1 MQTNIENK
9 PFISQSFDKFKQT
22 KTTIWVNPISGAK
35 WGVNW
40 KEQKGY
46 GDEVK
51 NSQLNLDIRYVETP
65 EINAIVIDYYW
76 LAHDWMFIG
85 NGKLIIHCNSTTNIE
100 LDPHESNTEVG
111 VFGGTRVSESGFY
124 SISKEQLKTIFE
136 SKQIE
141 VRVSGGSTYFE
152 LKDDGLL
159 KFQFMCKSFYGNL
172 FNDSSNNEWIN
183 NTVTQ
188 VNKSKG
194 PCFIATATL
203 GDYNHPIVQDLRI
216 FRDRLYK

>member
-1 MQTNIENK
+1 
-9 PFISQSFDKFKQT
+9 
-22 KTTIWVNPISGAK
+22 
-35 WGVNW
+35 
-40 KEQKGY
+40 
-46 GDEVK
+46 
-51 NSQLNLDIRYVETP
+51 
-65 EINAIVIDYYW
+65 
-76 LAHDWMFIG
+76 
-85 NGKLIIHCNSTTNIE
+85 
-100 LDPHESNTEVG
+100 
-111 VFGGTRVSESGFY
+111 
-124 SISKEQLKTIFE
+124 LKTIFE

-159 KFQFMCKSFYGNL
+159 KFQFMCKSFYSDL
-172 FNDSSNNEWIN
+172 FNDSSKNEWIN

-216 FRDRLYK
+216 FRDNWILKRTWGLSFTNWYYNYGAKAAILIEKSSILKSIVFIVIIKPLHFITKMIK